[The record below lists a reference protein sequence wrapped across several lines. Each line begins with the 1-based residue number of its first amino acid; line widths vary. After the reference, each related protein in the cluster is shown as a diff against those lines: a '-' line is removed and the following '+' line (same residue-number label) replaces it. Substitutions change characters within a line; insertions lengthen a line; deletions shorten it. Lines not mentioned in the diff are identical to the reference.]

1 MRFLSINNN
10 RAYILASALAL
21 SLAGC
26 AVKKS
31 PSYVEVLIDAPKK
44 GTSFIVLNSLGNSVA
59 EGKTP
64 EKIALDRNFLVYWG
78 APSFAG
84 PYYRPTIYSSQYTI
98 VYTTP
103 DGKKHGQAVYVDKI
117 NRVMLNIRQ

>member
-10 RAYILASALAL
+10 RAYILASVLAL

-26 AVKKS
+26 IRTAL
-31 PSYVEVLIDAPKK
+31 PIDVLIDAPKK
-44 GTSFIVLNSLGNSVA
+44 GTPFIVLDSLGNSVA

-64 EKIALDRNFLVYWG
+64 AKLALYKNYLVQRG
-78 APSFAG
+78 APFG
-84 PYYRPTIYSSQYTI
+84 PPTVYSSQYTI

-103 DGKKHGQAVYVDKI
+103 DGKKHGQAVRVDKK
-117 NRVMLNIRQ
+117 NRVMLNTRQ